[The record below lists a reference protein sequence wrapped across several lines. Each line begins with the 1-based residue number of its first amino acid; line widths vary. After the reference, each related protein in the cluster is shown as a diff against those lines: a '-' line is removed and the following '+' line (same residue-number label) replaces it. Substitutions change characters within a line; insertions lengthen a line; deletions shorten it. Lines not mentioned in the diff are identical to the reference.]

1 MLYTIIKNIFEQ
13 SKTKFVKS
21 LPFEYM
27 EVKTDTKEKFHVI
40 HVITPHLSA
49 NMAAELNRQLF
60 DLLKDNTKNVVLNL
74 RGVKNMD
81 EEAGELLVTTQQKFY
96 EEGASFVICE
106 LSENVEDF
114 LDSKDLLE
122 LLNATPT
129 ESEAGDIV
137 QMEEMER
144 FSQAVIGRTAST
156 SA

>member
-1 MLYTIIKNIFEQ
+1 
-13 SKTKFVKS
+13 
-21 LPFEYM
+21 M

-40 HVITPHLSA
+40 RVETSELSA

-74 RGVKNMD
+74 RDVKNID
-81 EEAGELLVTTQQKFY
+81 EEAGELLVTAQQKFY
-96 EEGASFVICE
+96 EEGASFVVCE

-144 FSQAVIGRTAST
+144 ELLDDEELGEGERGRM
-156 SA
+156 